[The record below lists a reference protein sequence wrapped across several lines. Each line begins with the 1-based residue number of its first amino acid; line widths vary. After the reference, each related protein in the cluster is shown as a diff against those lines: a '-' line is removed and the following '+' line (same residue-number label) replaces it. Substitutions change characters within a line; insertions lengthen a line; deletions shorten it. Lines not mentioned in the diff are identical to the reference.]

1 MTAESPDSDDFAPAR
16 PVTRRPEDLTEL
28 PLLPQQKRWLSVDE
42 RHPGSNTPLVSLVY
56 QLRGQLDLDA
66 WRAAVGA
73 VVDRHEA
80 LRARFA
86 TRDGEQY
93 QYFAPPSGLDTEYL
107 DLSDVPAED
116 REDRARELL
125 DARMR
130 VRLNYATGPLAV
142 STVLRIGDDNHV
154 WMLTIAHVVAD
165 GTSLVT
171 VVADLTA
178 AYNALVEGC
187 RPDLPEI
194 EIRYGDYLAW
204 FADLDA
210 ARYEEDL
217 RYWTAHL
224 DGVPP
229 LDPPL
234 DYPRPDKKGAPTG
247 EVRQGLSADLYRDA
261 ATWGQKHRCSRYVV
275 LVTAVQ
281 AMLHHWTKQVDFCIG
296 LPVAGS
302 ERGNPSFE
310 HVVGLFN
317 RMVLLRCDLSGN
329 PTFAELLMRTRNSV
343 LDALDHQDMS
353 FGQIVTAMGIPPE
366 PGRAQLCQVLFLINE
381 FQDSG
386 NLKLAGLT
394 VTDFPL
400 TIPGMPY
407 DLMVCA
413 LPAADGL
420 ALRIFYDTGLFTE
433 STVATATNEFDKLLS
448 FAITNEE
455 AHLSDFD

>member
-1 MTAESPDSDDFAPAR
+1 MMDETYDSQEFP
-16 PVTRRPEDLTEL
+16 PVTRRPADRTEL
-28 PLLPQQKRWLSVDE
+28 PLLPQQKRWLSIDD

-56 QLRGQLDLDA
+56 RLRGQLDLDA
-66 WRAAVGA
+66 WRAAVGS
-73 VVDRHEA
+73 VVDRHES
-80 LRARFA
+80 LRTRFA
-86 TRDGEQY
+86 ARDGEQY
-93 QYFAPPSGLDTEYL
+93 QYFAPPSGLDMEYL
-107 DLSDVPAED
+107 DLSDVPAGD
-116 REDRARELL
+116 REVRARELL
-125 DARMR
+125 DQRMR
-130 VRLNYATGPLAV
+130 IRLNYATGPLAV
-142 STVLRIGDDNHV
+142 STVVRIGDDDHV

-171 VVADLTA
+171 VIADLTV
-178 AYNALVEGC
+178 AYNALVDG
-187 RPDLPEI
+187 RQPDLPAL

-204 FADLDA
+204 FATLDP
-210 ARYEEDL
+210 ARNDENL
-217 RYWTAHL
+217 RYWMARL

-229 LDPPL
+229 LEPPL
-234 DYPRPDKKGAPTG
+234 DHPRPDQKGAPTG
-247 EVRQGLSADLYRDA
+247 EVRQALPGDLYRDA

-281 AMLHHWTKQVDFCIG
+281 AMLHHWTGQVDFCIG

-343 LDALDHQDMS
+343 LDALDHQDTS
-353 FGQIVTAMGIPPE
+353 FGQIVTTMGVPPD
-366 PGRAQLCQVLFLINE
+366 PGRAQLAQVLFLINE

-394 VTDFPL
+394 VADFPL

-413 LPAADGL
+413 VPAEDGL
-420 ALRIFYDTGLFTE
+420 ALRIFYDTALFTE
-433 STVATATNEFDKLLS
+433 STVATATANFDKLLS
-448 FAITNEE
+448 FAITNED